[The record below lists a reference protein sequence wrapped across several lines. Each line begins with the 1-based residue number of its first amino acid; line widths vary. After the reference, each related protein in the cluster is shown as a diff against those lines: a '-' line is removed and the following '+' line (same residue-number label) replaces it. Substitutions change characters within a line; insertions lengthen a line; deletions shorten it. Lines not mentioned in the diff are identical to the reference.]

1 MKKPSLTFQIFIAL
15 ILGVAIGLLMQ
26 HCSDVAVK
34 YIKPFGVIFL
44 NLIKFIVVPLVMLSI
59 ICGIITMKDIS
70 KLGKLGGKTLLYF
83 FSTTVIAASLG
94 LGISSLFKN
103 FFPIIDLPTVD
114 LSKEAPR
121 LDVMQQIVDIF
132 PGNFIDP
139 MFTMNMM
146 QVIVIAVFI
155 GLAIVMVGEKA
166 KPAAEV
172 LVSFNEVVTRILGMI
187 LAIAPIGVFCLLCP
201 VVAVNGPSVLGSLAV
216 LIGVAYLCFAIHAV
230 VVYGSSVRLLGRM
243 SPWKFFRS
251 ELPAMLF
258 AFSSDSS
265 VATLPVNMK
274 CTQKMGVPKSIGDFV
289 LSLGATINMDGV
301 AIYLGVTSV
310 FIAHCYGIDLTMGQY
325 VAIAISST
333 IASIG
338 TPGIPGGSLALM
350 AAVFASAGIPM
361 EGVAV
366 VAGIDRIIDMGR
378 TMMSVTGD
386 AACSVVVSMKERSE
400 KKDATIDD

>member
-1 MKKPSLTFQIFIAL
+1 M
-15 ILGVAIGLLMQ
+15 
-26 HCSDVAVK
+26 
-34 YIKPFGVIFL
+34 
-44 NLIKFIVVPLVMLSI
+44 
-59 ICGIITMKDIS
+59 
-70 KLGKLGGKTLLYF
+70 
-83 FSTTVIAASLG
+83 
-94 LGISSLFKN
+94 
-103 FFPIIDLPTVD
+103 IDLPTENIVGNE
-114 LSKEAPR
+114 SPQ

-139 MFTMNMM
+139 MFSMNMM

-166 KPAAEV
+166 KPAADV
-172 LVSFNEVVTRILGMI
+172 LVSFNEIVNRILAMI

-201 VVAVNGPSVLGSLAV
+201 VIAVNGPSVLSSLAV
-216 LIGVAYLCFAIHAV
+216 LIGISYLCFVIHAV
-230 VVYGSSVRLLGRM
+230 VVYGSSVRLFGRM
-243 SPWKFFRS
+243 SPWKFFKA
-251 ELPAMLF
+251 EFPAMLF

-301 AIYLGVTSV
+301 AIYLGVASV
-310 FIAHCYGIDLTMGQY
+310 FIANCYGIDLTMGQY
-325 VAIAISST
+325 IAIAFSST

-386 AACSVVVSMKERSE
+386 AACSVVVSRKERTE
-400 KKDATIDD
+400 MTNKE

>member
-15 ILGVAIGLLMQ
+15 ILGVAVGLLMQ
-26 HCSDVAVK
+26 HCSDIAVK

-59 ICGIITMKDIS
+59 ICGIISMKDIS

-83 FSTTVIAASLG
+83 FSTTVIAASMG
-94 LGISSLFKN
+94 LLLATLFKN
-103 FFPIIDLPTVD
+103 VFPIIDLPTVD
-114 LSKEAPR
+114 LAGKEPPR

-166 KPAAEV
+166 KPAADV
-172 LVSFNEVVTRILGMI
+172 LVSFNEIVTRILGMI
-187 LAIAPIGVFCLLCP
+187 LALAPIGVFCLLCP
-201 VVAVNGPSVLGSLAV
+201 VVALNGPSVLGSLAV
-216 LIGVAYLCFAIHAV
+216 LIGIAYLCFFIHAI
-230 VVYGSSVRLLGRM
+230 VVYGGSVRFLGRM
-243 SPWKFFRS
+243 NPWKFFKT
-251 ELPAMLF
+251 EFPAMLF

-310 FIAHCYGIDLTMGQY
+310 FIANCYGIDLTMGQY

-378 TMMSVTGD
+378 TTMSVTGD
-386 AACSVVVSMKERSE
+386 AACSVVVSRKERGMNNSQ
-400 KKDATIDD
+400 

>member
-1 MKKPSLTFQIFIAL
+1 MKKTSLTFQIFIAL
-15 ILGVAIGLLMQ
+15 VLGVVAGLLMQ

-59 ICGIITMKDIS
+59 ICGIISMKDVS
-70 KLGKLGGKTLLYF
+70 KLGKLGGKSLLYF
-83 FSTTVIAASLG
+83 FCTTMIAATLG
-94 LGISSLFKN
+94 LVISTFFKN
-103 FFPIIDLPTVD
+103 GFPMIDLPTENIVGNE
-114 LSKEAPR
+114 SPQ

-139 MFTMNMM
+139 MFSMNMM

-166 KPAAEV
+166 KPAADV
-172 LVSFNEVVTRILGMI
+172 LVSFNEIVNRILAMI

-201 VVAVNGPSVLGSLAV
+201 VIAVNGPSVLSSLAV
-216 LIGVAYLCFAIHAV
+216 LIGISYLCFVIHAV
-230 VVYGSSVRLLGRM
+230 VVYGSSVRLFGRM
-243 SPWKFFRS
+243 SPWKFFKA
-251 ELPAMLF
+251 EFPAMLF

-301 AIYLGVTSV
+301 AIYLGVASV
-310 FIAHCYGIDLTMGQY
+310 FIANCYGIDLTMGQY
-325 VAIAISST
+325 IAIAFSST

-386 AACSVVVSMKERSE
+386 AACSVVVSRKERTE
-400 KKDATIDD
+400 MTNKE

>member
-15 ILGVAIGLLMQ
+15 ILGVAVGLLMQ
-26 HCSDVAVK
+26 HCSDIAVK

-59 ICGIITMKDIS
+59 ICGIISMKDIS

-83 FSTTVIAASLG
+83 FSTTVIAASMG
-94 LGISSLFKN
+94 LLLATLLKN
-103 FFPIIDLPTVD
+103 VFPIIDLPTVD
-114 LSKEAPR
+114 LAGKEPPR

-132 PGNFIDP
+132 PGNFINP

-166 KPAAEV
+166 KPAADV
-172 LVSFNEVVTRILGMI
+172 LVSFNEIVTRILGMI
-187 LAIAPIGVFCLLCP
+187 LALAPIGVFCLLCP
-201 VVAVNGPSVLGSLAV
+201 VVALNGPSVLGSLAV
-216 LIGVAYLCFAIHAV
+216 LIGIAYLCFSIHAI
-230 VVYGSSVRLLGRM
+230 VVYGGSVRFLGRM
-243 SPWKFFRS
+243 NPWKFFKT
-251 ELPAMLF
+251 EFPAMLF

-310 FIAHCYGIDLTMGQY
+310 FIANCYGIDLTMGQY

-378 TMMSVTGD
+378 TTMSVTGD
-386 AACSVVVSMKERSE
+386 AACSVVVSRNEREMNNSQ
-400 KKDATIDD
+400 

>member
-15 ILGVAIGLLMQ
+15 ILGVAVGLLMQ
-26 HCSDVAVK
+26 HCSDIAVK

-59 ICGIITMKDIS
+59 ICGIISMKDIS

-83 FSTTVIAASLG
+83 FSTTVIAASMG
-94 LGISSLFKN
+94 LLLATLLKN
-103 FFPIIDLPTVD
+103 VFPIIDLPTVD
-114 LSKEAPR
+114 LAGKEPPR

-166 KPAAEV
+166 KPAADV
-172 LVSFNEVVTRILGMI
+172 LVSFNEIVTRILGMI
-187 LAIAPIGVFCLLCP
+187 LVLAPIGVFCLLCP
-201 VVAVNGPSVLGSLAV
+201 VVALNGPSVLGSLAV
-216 LIGVAYLCFAIHAV
+216 LIGIAYLCFSIHAI
-230 VVYGSSVRLLGRM
+230 VVYGGSVRFLGRM
-243 SPWKFFRS
+243 NPWKFFKT
-251 ELPAMLF
+251 EFPAMLF

-310 FIAHCYGIDLTMGQY
+310 FIANCYGIDLTMGQY

-378 TMMSVTGD
+378 TTMSVTGD
-386 AACSVVVSMKERSE
+386 AACSVVVSRNEREMNNSQ
-400 KKDATIDD
+400 